1 MIDVIRTTGILIS
14 AILIVWFVDYIL
26 RRINHRITTE
36 GTTTAVTNSLVR
48 PIEILILCESIIL
61 ALTSISSLD
70 SWRPWLDKANIGIVI
85 VVASYGF
92 ARIVG
97 SLLDWQLSKIRE
109 TSKKP
114 VDLSVVML
122 LRRIAQATI
131 YAIGLLVL
139 LDHFGFSIGPLA
151 ASLGIGGVAFA
162 LALQPTLGNFFAGTQ
177 VISDRVAR
185 VGDFI
190 EIDDNTHGY
199 VTDIGWRSTK
209 IRSPDNNIVV
219 IPNSLLANSKV
230 INFNLPSTALVVSI
244 TYSMSYD
251 SDLNRVKEVALE
263 VANDIVATMDE
274 AVSTFEPWVGFE
286 NFGDSGIVLRIAVQA
301 KDRLSSLNL
310 KSELIVRLHRRFQRE
325 NITASYPVTTTYLKQ
340 PTESTKDNVKKENV
354 LGP

>member
-162 LALQPTLGNFFAGTQ
+162 LALQPSLGNFFAGNQ
-177 VISDRVAR
+177 VLQD
-185 VGDFI
+185 
-190 EIDDNTHGY
+190 
-199 VTDIGWRSTK
+199 
-209 IRSPDNNIVV
+209 
-219 IPNSLLANSKV
+219 
-230 INFNLPSTALVVSI
+230 
-244 TYSMSYD
+244 
-251 SDLNRVKEVALE
+251 
-263 VANDIVATMDE
+263 
-274 AVSTFEPWVGFE
+274 
-286 NFGDSGIVLRIAVQA
+286 
-301 KDRLSSLNL
+301 
-310 KSELIVRLHRRFQRE
+310 
-325 NITASYPVTTTYLKQ
+325 
-340 PTESTKDNVKKENV
+340 
-354 LGP
+354 